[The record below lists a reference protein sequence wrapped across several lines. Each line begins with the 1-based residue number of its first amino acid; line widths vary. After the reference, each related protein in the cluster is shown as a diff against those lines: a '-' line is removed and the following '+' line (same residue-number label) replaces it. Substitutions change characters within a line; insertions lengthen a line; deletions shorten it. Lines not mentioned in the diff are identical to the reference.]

1 MELTPAL
8 LFVMWA
14 GGVAAGTALVA
25 WWRVVGPGYL
35 WLAATV
41 TAGLAALGGLAGG
54 GPGAWI
60 GAALAGVGALV
71 AQRESA
77 ARWLFAGSA
86 AALLAA
92 GYEPGLLSIALLAT
106 GTVLLGAVTSEMML
120 GHWFLVDPTLPR
132 RPLLALDLIA
142 AAGLVAEAV
151 VIAVSGSLASSGGN
165 GVLTWVWLALA
176 ILNGLLLL
184 GVWFSLREP
193 RYSGVMAATGLSY
206 LAVLV
211 TFGVVTVGRAL
222 VGGEL

>member
-35 WLAATV
+35 WLAAAV

-54 GPGAWI
+54 GAGAWT
-60 GAALAGVGALV
+60 GAALAGIGALV
-71 AQRESA
+71 AKRQSVA
-77 ARWLFAGSA
+77 PWLFAGSA

-92 GYEPGLLSIALLAT
+92 GYEPGLLPITLLAT

-142 AAGLVAEAV
+142 AAGLVAEVV
-151 VIAVSGSLASSGGN
+151 VIAVSGSLALS

-176 ILNGLLLL
+176 VFNGLLLL

>member
-1 MELTPAL
+1 MEVTPAL

-25 WWRVVGPGYL
+25 WWRVVGRGYL
-35 WLAATV
+35 WLGAAV

-54 GPGAWI
+54 GAGAWI

-71 AQRESA
+71 AQRESVVP
-77 ARWLFAGSA
+77 WLFAGSA

-92 GYEPGLLSIALLAT
+92 GYEPGLLPITLLAT

-132 RPLLALDLIA
+132 RTLLALDLVA

-151 VIAVSGSLASSGGN
+151 VIAASGSLSR

-176 ILNGLLLL
+176 ILDGLLLL

-222 VGGEL
+222 AGGEL